1 MTAPYRLSLV
11 IRVDLAADLLPDNQI
26 KFTKGCNP
34 VLEAQINHVKRST
47 RKRRH
52 TTQPSWD
59 EKLIL
64 PLDVEHYS
72 QIVTVSVWDK
82 HRRYKNYLGEL
93 RLSLEDIFHNG
104 AGFQLKT
111 DVKWFKL
118 HSNDDRHSF
127 VTGSVLLGFE
137 LQVKT
142 NKGRSRHTPEP
153 LDNTP
158 KIMVNGDVTTPPSW
172 STDEGSFVTLERL
185 KKRAFDG
192 WIESLLYQNAPQVA
206 AVNDQGFY
214 GEGLGSDVASLAY
227 PKLQL
232 GASDGT
238 SFLEVLDSE
247 AFAMTSTS
255 QSKKKKE
262 GPYELVDRKVY
273 GVLYLEIVSCSDLP
287 RIHNVTR
294 TSYDVDPFV
303 VVTFG
308 KKTYR
313 TLWKRH
319 NLNPIFNERLVFEV
333 LPFEAGFD
341 IRFEVFDRD
350 LISNHDRV
358 ASVLVPL
365 TDITENCTALPSQPI
380 PIDRTENSS
389 NDDDVVHEVHKSRFK
404 RKNVVTL
411 SVADTLNFLTL
422 HLDLQVANQKYAT
435 KYKPTLKI
443 RARFETYDL
452 LRRNFWKILLRQFH
466 PDDDATYDHVA
477 LVSLL
482 DVLGCTD
489 SKKLAQSFFI
499 QLNKVDEPLTQD
511 EVVDCLEDYI
521 KLPDHQEKIMVFD
534 TCHLC
539 NRKRLLKKEELDIV
553 THVAVCASKDWSI
566 VNKLLVLLYI
576 TPQLARRK
584 WVPRVVKKITY
595 GKYKLG
601 GRLANILVQD
611 RTTGIILEEKMS
623 VYVRL
628 GIRLLYN
635 TTDKASLKKV
645 RKLLKLLSEKQGAKF
660 DLPESTKDIA
670 SFIKF
675 HGLDLSDCLI
685 QDPVKFPTFNEFFY
699 RKLRPGARPLE
710 LDDPKVV
717 VSVADSRCVCFPT
730 VNEATQLWIKGKN
743 FTLAR
748 LFNGNFN
755 NYENSALYNADQCSL
770 AIFRLAPQ
778 DYHRFHCPVD
788 GVIGP
793 IKHIVGECYTVNP
806 MAIRLELDVF
816 GDNVRTIIPIEL
828 PQFGKVVMVAVGAM
842 MVGLIILSVEEGE
855 EVLRGDEIGYFK
867 FGGSTVVLLMERDRF
882 QFDLDLLANSHAL
895 IETLVRVGQSVGH
908 APDVAEVERKR
919 LDFFQQLANY
929 KMKVIRTLTGGDLS
943 LAKELKDWESFNLL
957 IIDDD

>member
-1 MTAPYRLSLV
+1 MAPYRLSLV
-11 IRVDLAADLLPDNQI
+11 IRAHLAADLLPTNPT

-34 VLEAQINHVKRST
+34 VLEAQINHVRRST
-47 RKRRH
+47 RKKRH

-59 EKLIL
+59 DELVI

-72 QIVTVSVWDK
+72 QIVTITVWDK
-82 HRRYKNYLGEL
+82 HKRYKNYLGEL
-93 RLSLEDIFHNG
+93 RLSLEDIFHDG
-104 AGFQLKT
+104 ASFHLKT
-111 DVKWFKL
+111 EVKWYKL

-127 VTGSVLLGFE
+127 VTGSVLLEFE
-137 LQVKT
+137 LMVKT
-142 NKGRSRHTPEP
+142 KSRVKRPSAEP
-153 LDNTP
+153 ADVP
-158 KIMVNGDVTTPPSW
+158 KIMVNGDLTTPPPG
-172 STDEGSFVTLERL
+172 TVEEGSIVTLEML
-185 KKRAFDG
+185 KKRAFDE
-192 WIESLLYQNAPQVA
+192 WIASLVYQNAPLVA
-206 AVNDQGFY
+206 AINDQGFY
-214 GEGLGSDVASLAY
+214 GDSLGSDAASLAY

-232 GASDGT
+232 GT
-238 SFLEVLDSE
+238 SEATSWLEALDSE
-247 AFAMTSTS
+247 ALAMTATHTR
-255 QSKKKKE
+255 KKKE

-365 TDITENCTALPSQPI
+365 TDITDNCTALPSQAI
-380 PIDRTENSS
+380 PVTRVEDGD

-404 RKNVVTL
+404 RKDIITL
-411 SVADTLNFLTL
+411 SVTDTLNFLTL
-422 HLDLQVANQKYAT
+422 HLDLEVANQKYAT
-435 KYKPTLKI
+435 KFQPKLKI
-443 RARFETYDL
+443 RARFETYEL

-466 PDDDATYDHVA
+466 PEDETTYDYVE

-489 SKKLAQSFFI
+489 SPKLAQSFFI
-499 QLNKVDEPLTQD
+499 QLNKVDQPLTQD

-521 KLPDHQEKIMVFD
+521 KLPDHQERIMVFD
-534 TCHLC
+534 TCPLC

-584 WVPRVVKKITY
+584 WVPRLVKKITY

-675 HGLDLSDCLI
+675 HGLDLSDCLT

-710 LDDPKVV
+710 LDNPKVM

-730 VNEATQLWIKGKN
+730 VHEATQLWIKGKN

-755 NYENSALYNADQCSL
+755 NFENSSLYNADKCSL

-793 IKHIVGECYTVNP
+793 IKHIVGEYYTVNP

-816 GDNVRTIIPIEL
+816 GDNVRTIIPIDL
-828 PQFGKVVMVAVGAM
+828 PQFGNVVMVAVGAM
-842 MVGLIILSVEEGE
+842 MVGLIVLSVEEGE

-882 QFDLDLLANSHAL
+882 VFDLDLLANSHAL

-943 LAKELKDWESFNLL
+943 LAKELKDWESFNLQ